1 MAVTGFIYGKAFLSL
16 SNKEVDWVADAI
28 KCALTTSAYTPDQ
41 DSHDYFNDVTN
52 EVSGTG
58 YTAGGELL
66 TGLTSTYTAGTNKWA
81 LDADNTTWTTST
93 ITARYAIVYDSTPG
107 SAATNPLICYQNAG
121 ADISTTAGT
130 FTVAWAAAG
139 IVEVTVA

>member
-1 MAVTGFIYGKAFLSL
+1 MAVTGLIYGKAFLAL
-16 SNKEVDWVADAI
+16 ANKEIDWVADAI
-28 KCALTTSAYTPDQ
+28 KCGLATSSYQPDQ
-41 DSHDYFNDVTN
+41 DAHDYWDDVTN

-58 YTAGGELL
+58 YTAGGATLANA
-66 TGLTSTYTAGTNKWA
+66 TSTYTAGTNIWA
-81 LDADNTTWTTST
+81 ADADNAAWTSST

-121 ADISTTAGT
+121 EDVSTTAGT

-139 IVEVTVA
+139 IVQVTVA